1 MSNELF
7 YNETELQESSFARI
21 LLTGDRKVGKT
32 TAVLTT
38 APGPIIVLNADGPG
52 APMSAKRHGAKDLLI
67 ADVTTCALWLKGCHE
82 AAKLAEAGKA
92 RTIVIDTVTLLINN
106 VISVEMGRKF
116 NGFDIWRE
124 TLQCFLSGFDT
135 LRKSQAH
142 LFVLG
147 HYDLADG
154 QLTLDGKLK
163 KDVPALV
170 HDIVH
175 LDFNPKRQ
183 PDRAFHIG
191 PSASG
196 LSGGRNCDENK
207 IIPADVGELFKEL
220 GITP

>member
-1 MSNELF
+1 MSDLF
-7 YNETELQESSFARI
+7 YTDTELQESAYARV

-32 TAVLTT
+32 TSVLTT
-38 APGPIIVLNADGPG
+38 APGPIAVLNADGQG
-52 APMSAKRHGAKDLLI
+52 APMAAKRHGAKDLLI
-67 ADVTTCALWLKGCHE
+67 LDVDSCELWLKGCR
-82 AAKLAEAGKA
+82 AAKDLAAAGKVK
-92 RTIVIDTVTLLINN
+92 TIVIDTVTLLVNN

-116 NGFDIWRE
+116 SGFDIWRE
-124 TLQCFLSGFDT
+124 TLQCFLAGFGT
-135 LRKSQAH
+135 LRQAQAH

-147 HYDLADG
+147 HYDLQDG

-163 KDVPALV
+163 KDVPALI

-175 LDFNPKRQ
+175 LDFNPKRD

-207 IIPADVGELFKEL
+207 IIPANVGELLKEL